1 MIDPNTIVRQVSEF
15 GIAKLPNFLNYD
27 EIETSLNMV
36 KGKIKGT
43 DSGQYGQYIPHNLK
57 IILIKFLK
65 LDFVRL
71 KQGLEIRNM
80 IRKRPQLK
88 QISDGIFKCK
98 SRLAFVD
105 GYCLKRGKEIF
116 WHSDGI
122 LKNSFKPDKLLI
134 FIYLTKVSQDNGC
147 MGYISKSHKIMKQI
161 KKGMIEKKINI
172 ESKNREN
179 LPLEGGNFSLDYLK
193 KLILD
198 RKNYEYLKE
207 NLEDKKNLDDFITKI
222 HSIEKNSNLDG
233 AASEMNPGDAIIFD
247 QSGIHGGSKI
257 TLNERPI
264 LRFHF
269 SRI

>member
-15 GIAKLPNFLNYD
+15 GFAKLPNFLNYD
-27 EIETSLNMV
+27 EIEASLNMV

-105 GYCLKRGKEIF
+105 GYCLKRDKEIF
-116 WHSDGI
+116 WHSDGVL
-122 LKNSFKPDKLLI
+122 LKSLKTDKLLI
-134 FIYLTKVSQDNGC
+134 LIYLTKVSQNNGC
-147 MGYISKSHKIMKQI
+147 MGYISKSHKIIKQI
-161 KKGMIEKKINI
+161 KKGLIEKKINI
-172 ESKNREN
+172 ENKNREN
-179 LPLEGGNFSLDYLK
+179 LPLGGNFSFDYLK

-207 NLEDKKNLDDFITKI
+207 NLEDKKNLDNFITKI
-222 HSIEKNSNLDG
+222 DSIGKNSNLDD
-233 AASEMNPGDAIIFD
+233 AASEMNAGDAIIFD
-247 QSGIHGGSKI
+247 QSGIHGGTKS
-257 TLNERPI
+257 TLNERLI

-269 SRI
+269 MKI